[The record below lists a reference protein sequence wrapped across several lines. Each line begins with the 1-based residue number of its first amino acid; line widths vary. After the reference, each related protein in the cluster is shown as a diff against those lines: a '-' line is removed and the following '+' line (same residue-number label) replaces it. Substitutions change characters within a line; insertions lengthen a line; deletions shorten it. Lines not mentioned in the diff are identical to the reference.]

1 MPFVQAK
8 CTNCGANLEVDRD
21 KDAAICP
28 YCNSAYIVEKAIN
41 NYNTTNNIRADV
53 VNVYGSANSDF
64 VIRAGTL
71 IKYNGAAV
79 DVTIPDDVV
88 AIESAFENCIGLKS
102 VTIPDGVTLIGDN
115 AFKNCKNLA
124 SVHFPNEVTS
134 IGNFSFNGC
143 INLTSVKLPNKV
155 SRIGS
160 NAFEGCIG
168 LTSIALP
175 DKLSEIGA
183 SAFKGCSGL
192 TSVTI
197 PGGVTYIGD
206 SAFWGCDGVT
216 TVSLA
221 TSDIQI
227 PSGLNFG
234 KNLKKIVFLP
244 GVETADLGL
253 FCNSRFAFY
262 SNGNTGVETIVFPD
276 SVKRIINGC
285 KVRDMDYSDGWR
297 NVTFFRN
304 VKQIIASPDVEAKH
318 KYVISTLTST
328 GNGCYIAT
336 AVYGSYDCPEVWTLR
351 RYRDNGFAKTWY
363 GRAFIH
369 SYYAISPTF
378 VKWFGD
384 TKWFKNMWK
393 PRLDKMVV
401 KLQNKGFGSTP
412 YSDKYWK
419 RTK

>member
-1 MPFVQAK
+1 MPLIQAK
-8 CTNCGANLEVDRD
+8 CTNCGANLEVDSS

-28 YCNSAYIVEKAIN
+28 YCKAPYIVEKAIN
-41 NYNTTNNIRADV
+41 HYNTTNHIHADV
-53 VNVYGSANSDF
+53 VNMYGGANSDF

-115 AFKNCKNLA
+115 AFKNCKNLT
-124 SVHFPNEVTS
+124 SVNFPNEVTS

-160 NAFEGCIG
+160 HAFEGCIG

-234 KNLKKIVFLP
+234 KNLKKIVVRHDNGL
-244 GVETADLGL
+244 ET
-253 FCNSRFAFY
+253 
-262 SNGNTGVETIVFPD
+262 
-276 SVKRIINGC
+276 
-285 KVRDMDYSDGWR
+285 
-297 NVTFFRN
+297 
-304 VKQIIASPDVEAKH
+304 
-318 KYVISTLTST
+318 
-328 GNGCYIAT
+328 
-336 AVYGSYDCPEVWTLR
+336 VYGHMTENCFFAR
-351 RYRDNGFAKTWY
+351 R
-363 GRAFIH
+363 
-369 SYYAISPTF
+369 
-378 VKWFGD
+378 
-384 TKWFKNMWK
+384 
-393 PRLDKMVV
+393 
-401 KLQNKGFGSTP
+401 
-412 YSDKYWK
+412 
-419 RTK
+419 